1 MKKLFSAITFLT
13 LLGVAIPQ
21 PVSAMTVSSALREAC
36 LAGKQYRQ
44 DVDLGYM
51 RPSQA
56 EYEAR
61 AYSAYL
67 AQKSGASRHSLY
79 QRIQDGL
86 WLYRC

>member
-13 LLGVAIPQ
+13 LLGASIPQ
-21 PVSAMTVSSALREAC
+21 PVSAMTASAALREAC
-36 LAGKQYRQ
+36 LAGKQYRE
-44 DVDLGYM
+44 DVDMGYM

-56 EYEAR
+56 EYEAK

-67 AQKSGASRHSLY
+67 AQKSGANRYTLY
-79 QRIQDGL
+79 QRIQNGL